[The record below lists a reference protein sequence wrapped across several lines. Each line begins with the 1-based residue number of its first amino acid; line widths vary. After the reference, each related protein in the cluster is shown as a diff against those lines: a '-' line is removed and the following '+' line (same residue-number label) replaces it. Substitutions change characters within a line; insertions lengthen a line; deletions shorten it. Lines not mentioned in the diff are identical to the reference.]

1 MTEKIEFYKES
12 RLKQTEV
19 GAIPTEWDAVRLGE
33 IVKDKGI
40 YYGITAKATEK
51 ETSLRMLRTTDI
63 KNYCTSW
70 DALPLCEIT
79 EKRNDLTK
87 YFLRKGDLIVARAG
101 TTGMSVLVDRDQENI
116 IFGSYLIKIK
126 LKSDLYPKFI
136 HYFFQS
142 KFYWT
147 YITSGQAGST
157 LKNIN
162 LPTLK
167 SLNIPLPKKIEE
179 QQKIASILSAVDEA
193 IQKTNEIIQKTEKLK
208 KGLMQEILTKG
219 IGHKEFKVSEELGHR
234 IPKEWRISPL
244 GSVCKVIMGQSPP
257 STTYNEVGDG
267 LSFFQGNLDFG
278 DMHPR
283 VRMFCSRPAKI
294 SEANDILV
302 SVRAPVGELNIADRK
317 CCIGRGL
324 AALRVEKGNSEDYI
338 YYLMRHSVK
347 RLVGQGSTF
356 TAVSK
361 KDLTDFK
368 IPLPPPSEQHKIAEI
383 LSSVD
388 EKIEKEK
395 QTKEQ
400 LEKLKQGLMQTLLTG
415 KVRVR
420 VG

>member
-1 MTEKIEFYKES
+1 MEFYKETKFKET
-12 RLKQTEV
+12 RI
-19 GAIPTEWDAVRLGE
+19 GDIPEDWDVVRLG
-33 IVKDKGI
+33 D
-40 YYGITAKATEK
+40 ATERTKGKKPAKLLDEKLENGLPYLTTECMRSNSNIKWCKK
-51 ETSLRMLRTTDI
+51 EDPNVI
-63 KNYCTSW
+63 KV
-70 DALPLCEIT
+70 D
-79 EKRNDLTK
+79 KNDLVMIWDGSYSGNVFTGFEGVLVSTMIKISPSENLDKMFLYCFLITK
-87 YFLRKGDLIVARAG
+87 FNFLR
-101 TTGMSVLVDRDQENI
+101 DR
-116 IFGSYLIKIK
+116 
-126 LKSDLYPKFI
+126 
-136 HYFFQS
+136 
-142 KFYWT
+142 
-147 YITSGQAGST
+147 TSGTGVPHVS
-157 LKNIN
+157 KNVFEN
-162 LPTLK
+162 L
-167 SLNIPLPKKIEE
+167 SIPLPSFYE
-179 QQKIASILSAVDEA
+179 QQKIASILSDVDEA

-278 DMHPR
+278 DMYPR

-302 SVRAPVGELNIADRK
+302 SVRAPIGELNIADRK